1 MAITQVKIRAK
12 ITIGGFTAVTPAPGY
27 SNFIQSFTVRKQR
40 GQVGSFDASL
50 KVSHE
55 QVTGS
60 ITGDSVKIYAGE
72 GVANSQ
78 IFTGIIKAAKISPCF
93 DDPEYVI
100 LSVSG
105 TDTMSLLQGRKF
117 TRRCRASKTAWC
129 AITGVVRRG
138 LKSGK
143 FTYNTEPV
151 LFKDAG
157 LDKKSDNT
165 IAAGPVG
172 PPSGKKAPESVKAKI
187 AAIDI
192 VPCVKDVVV

>member
-78 IFTGIIKAAKISPCF
+78 IFTGSVKAAKISPCF
-93 DDPEYVI
+93 DDPDYVI

-105 TDTMSLLQGRKF
+105 VDSMSLLQGKKY
-117 TRRCRASKTAWC
+117 TRRCRATKAAWC

-151 LFKDAG
+151 IYKEAG
-157 LDKKSDNT
+157 LDKKSANGT
-165 IAAGPVG
+165 ATAPVG
-172 PPSGKKAPESVKAKI
+172 PRAGANTPNMKKPETTGLNIITWIKKVIS
-187 AAIDI
+187 
-192 VPCVKDVVV
+192 